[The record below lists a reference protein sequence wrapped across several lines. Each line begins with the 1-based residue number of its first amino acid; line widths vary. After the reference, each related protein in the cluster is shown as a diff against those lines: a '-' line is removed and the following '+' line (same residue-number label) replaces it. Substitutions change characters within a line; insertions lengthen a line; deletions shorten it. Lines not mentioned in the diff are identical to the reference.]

1 MDRIVEKQKK
11 LMRRLEKNFAD
22 YKASILKLDKQSIF
36 NKAVEIAAV
45 KRVSHYMINIHGYY
59 EKEIDYLLK
68 FQDPLKL
75 VADRYQIN
83 LRAYLYDVIAR
94 LCDTQDHAGDY
105 FYMSEPKAKVSGR

>member
-1 MDRIVEKQKK
+1 MDRIVERQEK
-11 LMRRLEKNFAD
+11 LMGRIEKNFAD
-22 YKASILKLDKQSIF
+22 YKTSVLKLDKQSIF
-36 NKAVEIAAV
+36 DKAAEIAAV

-105 FYMSEPKAKVSGR
+105 LYMPDSKVKVLGR